1 MVTVNAYTRHEWATG
16 TSTETLYG
24 TGLNWN
30 FDYVSAL
37 VNKGVTG
44 ANIATNGIDSE
55 ALFAGSVITEGAID
69 YGTGDGMGVVQIGKD
84 RTTTGGQMLVKGTAA
99 VASVTGA
106 GTTNTDIT
114 VYFTNGDVCTAGDP
128 GFTASPHIGC
138 VYIVTANTEVVYTRK
153 AVATDS
159 CQINIA
165 ATDTVLL
172 GVDNTL
178 YWEAIGDV

>member
-1 MVTVNAYTRHEWATG
+1 MVTVNAYTWHEWATG

-84 RTTTGGQMLVKGTAA
+84 RTTTGGQMLVKGTALATAAA
-99 VASVTGA
+99 V
-106 GTTNTDIT
+106 TNTDIT
-114 VYFTNGDVCTAGDP
+114 IYFTNGDVCTAGDP
-128 GFTASPHIGC
+128 GFTVAPHVHATC
-138 VYIVTANTEVVYTRK
+138 YTAATDAACTIK

-159 CQINIA
+159 MLVNVDA
-165 ATDTVLL
+165 DGANNLTENWTV
-172 GVDNTL
+172 
-178 YWEAIGDV
+178 YWQAIGDV